1 MSGTETLDRLSE
13 LLPQVS
19 DPLDALRARE
29 RRRWA
34 DMHPWLGRADAYAR
48 TLTAA
53 GRTWTRTRL
62 DDGLD
67 VAWRRGV
74 AGIVDGV
81 VLAGVGASLVTGA
94 AVITG
99 VPVRDLAREVP
110 VPLALTWLLLAGQYL
125 FLTSGLGGRTPGA
138 VIARCARTGERRLSL
153 SPRAV
158 SRRAAQTVLEES
170 LAGGWR
176 VPRAGRLADEPTPP
190 VGSSLSR
197 PGLSG
202 GNIEA
207 CPRTGGARM
216 AVESHQPGGSVSDD
230 TIAKTDEQWKQE
242 LTAEQFQVLRQ
253 HGTER
258 AGTSPLNQE
267 KRDGDVHVRR
277 LRPGALRLGHEV

>member
-1 MSGTETLDRLSE
+1 MYGLNPLRRARQERGLTLEDVARLTHLSPRVLARIELGDFASLPPGLFARAHIRAYAEAVGLSGTETLDRLSE

-67 VAWRRGV
+67 LAWRRGV

-99 VPVRDLAREVP
+99 VPVRDLARAVP

-125 FLTSGLGGRTPGA
+125 LLTSGLGGRTPGA
-138 VIARCARTGERRLSL
+138 VIARCGRTGERRLSL

-170 LAGGWR
+170 LAVAGVSLVLGAWR
-176 VPRAGRLADEPTPP
+176 TSRLLPWGRR
-190 VGSSLSR
+190 SR
-197 PGLSG
+197 
-202 GNIEA
+202 
-207 CPRTGGARM
+207 
-216 AVESHQPGGSVSDD
+216 
-230 TIAKTDEQWKQE
+230 
-242 LTAEQFQVLRQ
+242 
-253 HGTER
+253 
-258 AGTSPLNQE
+258 
-267 KRDGDVHVRR
+267 VR
-277 LRPGALRLGHEV
+277 V